1 MRAARLCGAHK
12 KKGFMLSMGCQPCFA
27 PSGQSARGDCRCL
40 KLIGKVFQK
49 SFYFFLLHALA
60 NVAAHRRRSAEKLGQ
75 RQLKCTR

>member
-40 KLIGKVFQK
+40 KAYWK
-49 SFYFFLLHALA
+49 SLSKEFLLPPAPRA
-60 NVAAHRRRSAEKLGQ
+60 CECRGAPTRSAEKLGQ